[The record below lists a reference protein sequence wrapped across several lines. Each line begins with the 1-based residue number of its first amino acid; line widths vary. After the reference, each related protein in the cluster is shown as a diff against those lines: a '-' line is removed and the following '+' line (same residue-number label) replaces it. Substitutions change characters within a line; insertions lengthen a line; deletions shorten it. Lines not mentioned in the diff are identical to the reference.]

1 MKAWW
6 TTPGQ
11 ARWRAIALMLCCAAS
26 VVTVQAARER
36 MAPMP
41 EVSASPY
48 IVRSA
53 ALIGR
58 AALSYR
64 SLVADIYW
72 VRTLQHYGQTK
83 LSKDPFKQYSLLE
96 PFLDLTTSLD
106 PRFNAAYRFGAIF
119 LAEPFPDGPGRPD
132 QSVALLEKG
141 LREQP
146 EKWEFIYDIGFVEYW
161 WRRNY
166 EEAARRFQQASRLPG
181 APTWLAPLAAVTLAQ
196 GGDRRSSRQLWEQV
210 RQAGEADWLVRAAEQ
225 RLRQLDAL
233 DQIDR
238 LETAVSAASLR
249 LGRAPMGWREVVA
262 AGVLRGMPLDPAG
275 VPYRLREDGEVVLD
289 GRSPLNPLP
298 VERERR

>member
-1 MKAWW
+1 ML
-6 TTPGQ
+6 G
-11 ARWRAIALMLCCAAS
+11 RAPLLMACFAVS
-26 VVTVQAARER
+26 VVTLQAVRER
-36 MAPMP
+36 TTPMP
-41 EVSASPY
+41 EVTASPF

-58 AALSYR
+58 LSLSYR
-64 SLVADIYW
+64 PLVADVYW
-72 VRTLQHYGQTK
+72 VRTLQHYGRTK
-83 LSKDPFKQYSLLE
+83 LSKDPSKEYSLLE

-132 QSVALLEKG
+132 QAVALLEKG

-146 EKWEFIYDIGFVEYW
+146 QKWEFVYDIGFVEYW
-161 WRRNY
+161 WRQNY
-166 EEAARRFQQASRLPG
+166 QEAARRFQQAARLPG
-181 APTWLAPLAAVTLAQ
+181 APSWLGPLAAVTLAQ

-210 RQAGEADWLVRAAEQ
+210 RQAGEADWLVRSAEQ
-225 RLRQLDAL
+225 RLRQLDAM

-249 LGRAPMGWREVVA
+249 LGRAPATWRDVVA
-262 AGVLRGMPLDPAG
+262 AGVLRGIPLDPAG
-275 VPYRLREDGEVVLD
+275 VPYRLREDGQVVLD